1 MVANKKDYLVIPSCS
16 GLLDC
21 FNNKKNRYSRESLC
35 HLVTDNAI
43 NTIFIISLFS
53 YIYHNCNRKGTD
65 TYEIKLS
72 TLKHF
77 RKQVHGS
84 KAFDIKAELENLNEI
99 NCYWHDLD
107 IDKLAIVEIDGR
119 KATVQS
125 RYFSELYKSMHYLT
139 KREDGTHS
147 SSYTSLIGTD
157 ILKERNHGAI
167 EITIEIC
174 KLVERRGALAEG
186 QTAHLAINTLIAR
199 CSTLSFKIDNAKTVS
214 RKNEILRDD
223 LRKAMELLRNRTR
236 IYEVF
241 EDLEIDIPERLAVN
255 KEEKIEITHR
265 GRILDYEQNDE
276 DL

>member
-1 MVANKKDYLVIPSCS
+1 MVASKKDYLVIPSCQ

-21 FNNKKNRYSRESLC
+21 FNTRKNRYSRESLC

-53 YIYHNCNRKGTD
+53 YIYHYCDRRNKD
-65 TYEIKLS
+65 IYEIKLS

-77 RKQVHGS
+77 RKQTHGS
-84 KAFDIKAELENLNEI
+84 KGFDIKAELEKLTEI
-99 NCYWHDLD
+99 SCHWQDLD
-107 IDKLAIVEIDGR
+107 IEKLATVEIDGR

-125 RYFSELYKSMHYLT
+125 EYFSELYKAMHFLT
-139 KREDGTHS
+139 KKEDGTHS
-147 SSYTSLIGTD
+147 ASYTSLISTD

-174 KLVERRGALAEG
+174 KLVERRGALSEG
-186 QTAHLAINTLIAR
+186 QTAHLAVNTLIAR
-199 CSTLSFKIDNAKTVS
+199 CSTLSFKIDNAKSVS

-223 LRKAMELLRNRTR
+223 INKAMELLKSRTR

-241 EDLEIDIPERLAVN
+241 RDLEIDLPEKIAVN
-255 KEEKIEITHR
+255 KEGKLEITHK
-265 GRILDYEQNDE
+265 GRILDYEEYNE
-276 DL
+276 GL